1 MVVLDTNV
9 IIDYL
14 LGKSD
19 VVQIIETFP
28 SNELCMTFV
37 NEFEL
42 LKHKNRKELEEPIE
56 NLAIYQSSEAAV
68 REAANAYIRLI
79 STGKVMSDNDLMIY
93 GVCVANNEILLTQD
107 KAFENLHSEFVR
119 VLK

>member
-14 LGKSD
+14 LGKSEI
-19 VVQIIETFP
+19 VQIIDTFP
-28 SNELCMTFV
+28 ANELCMTFV

-42 LKHKNRKELEEPIE
+42 LKHKNRKELEGPIE
-56 NLAIYQSSEAAV
+56 NLVIYQSSEVAV

-79 STGKVMSDNDLMIY
+79 SIGKVMSDNDLMIY
-93 GVCVANNEILLTQD
+93 GVCIAHNEMLLTQD
-107 KAFENLHSEFVR
+107 KAFENLHSEFVK
-119 VLK
+119 VFK